1 MIRRFVRWAPIAF
14 VVFVLVVAFALIN
27 NNFAFTHPSHA
38 AFEAQLDNRLDKAIA
53 WIAAHP
59 EVSGTNPPLM
69 YMVADIAKMTS
80 DPRLSPVL
88 AANVETLHH
97 RYAGQPLIP
106 FWERFANPVVTLPF
120 RFPYQLSGQSFD
132 ERWFAYSIA
141 PDKVT
146 LSDEDMENLFSPTKY
161 VWGARHH
168 QILALI
174 MYRDFN
180 GHSPKVDDILNQ
192 LVEKDAR
199 DQTYDFRVT
208 DAYIQRNAFILAA
221 GRLDLIRSRWI
232 DRILDYQTAD
242 GSWNY
247 CWYGW
252 GRGLLEF
259 GTLYPG
265 HTTIQAAWA
274 LASLKYRY
282 PQWIAEHY
290 H

>member
-1 MIRRFVRWAPIAF
+1 MMRRLVRWAAIAF
-14 VVFVLVVAFALIN
+14 VVFVIVAAVALIN
-27 NNFAFTHPSHA
+27 NNFGFTHPSRT
-38 AFEAQLDNRLDKAIA
+38 AFEAQLDTDLDKAIA

-59 EVSGTNPPLM
+59 EVSATNPPLM
-69 YMVADIAKMTS
+69 FMVADIAKMTS
-80 DPRLSPVL
+80 DPRLPPVL

-97 RYAGQPLIP
+97 RYAGNVLAPY
-106 FWERFANPVVTLPF
+106 WERFANPAVGLPLLA
-120 RFPYQLSGQSFD
+120 PYQLGGIAFD
-132 ERWFAYSIA
+132 QRWFAYSIA

-146 LSDEDMENLFSPTKY
+146 LSDEDMDNLFSLTKY

-180 GHSPKVDDILNQ
+180 GPSPKVDDALNK

-221 GRLDLIRSRWI
+221 GRPDLIRSRWI
-232 DRILDYQTAD
+232 DRILDNQTAD
-242 GSWNY
+242 GSWQY
-247 CWYGW
+247 CWHGW
-252 GRGLLEF
+252 GRGIFEF
-259 GTLYPG
+259 GTIYPG
-265 HTTIQAAWA
+265 HTTIQAAWL
-274 LASLKYRY
+274 LAQLKYRY